1 MMSIQRIHT
10 GWNQKDKERKISQVA
25 GVVAVNI
32 WKISKKTL
40 LNLENEGFEGDT
52 WESRLKI
59 LCELSFFQIYILFNE
74 LLIREEPNREN
85 ILKDVAKKI
94 ELTLIENVRELE
106 IKNDEIYKE
115 FYKDLNQ
122 RLSEYTEYEYVE
134 GPSYKSKI
142 MLGNALMPLMGS
154 LDNNWIRMYVIDL
167 EVPKMMTSMHRVVRS
182 FYK

>member
-59 LCELSFFQIYILFNE
+59 LLELSFFQIYILFNE
-74 LLIREEPNREN
+74 NYEI
-85 ILKDVAKKI
+85 DVI
-94 ELTLIENVRELE
+94 
-106 IKNDEIYKE
+106 
-115 FYKDLNQ
+115 
-122 RLSEYTEYEYVE
+122 
-134 GPSYKSKI
+134 
-142 MLGNALMPLMGS
+142 
-154 LDNNWIRMYVIDL
+154 
-167 EVPKMMTSMHRVVRS
+167 
-182 FYK
+182 

>member
-1 MMSIQRIHT
+1 
-10 GWNQKDKERKISQVA
+10 
-25 GVVAVNI
+25 
-32 WKISKKTL
+32 
-40 LNLENEGFEGDT
+40 
-52 WESRLKI
+52 
-59 LCELSFFQIYILFNE
+59 
-74 LLIREEPNREN
+74 
-85 ILKDVAKKI
+85 
-94 ELTLIENVRELE
+94 
-106 IKNDEIYKE
+106 
-115 FYKDLNQ
+115 LNQ

>member
-40 LNLENEGFEGDT
+40 LNLENEGFEGET

-59 LCELSFFQIYILFNE
+59 LLELSFFQIYILFNE

-94 ELTLIENVRELE
+94 ELTLIENLRELE